1 MGVRVDVELSYVF
14 RLFFP
19 LSKFR
24 MDIPGDAPDL
34 RQLLDRLYR
43 QSDGRVARLLFEEG
57 GSTVLSGLMVMVND
71 RTYTGN
77 EINRESIRLHEEDK
91 VSLLYFISGG

>member
-1 MGVRVDVELSYVF
+1 MGVKVDVELSYVY

-19 LSKFR
+19 LARFP
-24 MDIPGDAPDL
+24 MYIPDDAPDL
-34 RQLLDRLYR
+34 RQLLDRLCR
-43 QSDGRVARLLFEEG
+43 QSDGRAARLLFEED
-57 GSTVLSGLMVMVND
+57 GSTVLAGLMVMVND

-77 EINRESIRLHEEDK
+77 EINRENIRLHEGDK